1 MRAAVL
7 YGNDDL
13 RIEDVAIPVLAEDD
27 VLIQVSYNGLC
38 GTDATEF
45 SKGPMMV
52 PLDKPHPNSKH
63 VGPTILGHEFVGLV
77 VEAGANAKDLI
88 GVRVACGAGVSC
100 GNCKMCKAGR
110 TNLCD
115 SYYTL
120 GLSTHG
126 GLAEYVR
133 APKNICVPIP
143 DDCSDL
149 DAVLAQP
156 LAVAIHAVRR
166 ANISPGDR
174 VVLLGVGAIGT
185 FICIAL
191 QEYDVDVIAIDIEQS
206 RLDAAKTFGADQAIL
221 IDPQLSSEELA
232 ASLGIAADIVFETSG
247 AKGAP
252 TRAKSLVRNGGMIM
266 LLGLNKT
273 PQEFVF
279 SDAVLRE
286 VTLETSAAHVCATD
300 IPAALALLKSGAI
313 APLLIERVLD
323 LEDSLEAFIALSS
336 GRALGKFVVCPSRKH
351 VGVLRGAEAGLL

>member
-7 YGNDDL
+7 YGNGDL
-13 RIEDVAIPVLAEDD
+13 RIEDVAIPILSNDD
-27 VLIQVSYNGLC
+27 VLIKVSYNGLC

-45 SKGPMMV
+45 TKGPMMV
-52 PLDKPHPNSKH
+52 PLDRPHPNSKH
-63 VGPTILGHEFVGLV
+63 VGPTILGHEFVGIV
-77 VEAGANAKDLI
+77 VEAGANASELI

-100 GNCKMCKAGR
+100 GACKMCLEAR

-133 APKNICVPIP
+133 APKNICIPIP
-143 DDCSDL
+143 DECPEL

-166 ANISPGDR
+166 AKIVEGDR
-174 VVLLGVGAIGT
+174 VVLLGAGAIGT

-191 QEYDVDVIAIDIEQS
+191 QEYDVHVTAIDIEQS
-206 RLDAAKTFGADQAIL
+206 RLDAARKFGADQTIL
-221 IDPQLSSEELA
+221 IDPSMSAED
-232 ASLGIAADIVFETSG
+232 LGATFGDGADVVFETSG
-247 AKGAP
+247 SKGAP
-252 TRAKSLVRNGGMIM
+252 TRAMALTRNGGTII

-279 SDAVLRE
+279 SEAVLRE
-286 VTLETSAAHVCATD
+286 ITLETSAAHVCSED
-300 IPAALALLKSGAI
+300 IPAALEILKSGQV
-313 APLLIERVLD
+313 APMLIERVLD
-323 LEDSLEAFIALSS
+323 LEQALDAFDALST
-336 GRALGKFVVCPSRKH
+336 GKALGKFVLCPSKKEAE
-351 VGVLRGAEAGLL
+351 VLAS

>member
-13 RIEDVAIPVLAEDD
+13 RIEDVAIPVLSQDD
-27 VLIQVSYNGLC
+27 VLIKVSYNGLC

-52 PLDKPHPNSKH
+52 PLVKPHSNSKH
-63 VGPTILGHEFVGLV
+63 SGPTILGHEFVGLV
-77 VEAGANAKDLI
+77 VEAGANAQELI
-88 GVRVACGAGVSC
+88 GTRVACGAGVSC
-100 GNCKMCKAGR
+100 GSCRMCKAGR

-126 GLAEYVR
+126 GLAEFVK
-133 APKNICVPIP
+133 APRNICVRIP

-166 ANISPGDR
+166 AKILQGDR
-174 VVLLGVGAIGT
+174 VVLLGAGAIGT

-191 QEYDVDVIAIDIEQS
+191 QEYDVDVTAIDIEQS
-206 RLDAAKTFGADQAIL
+206 RLDAASKFGAGHTIL
-221 IDPQLSSEELA
+221 IDSATGSED
-232 ASLGIAADIVFETSG
+232 LGAKYGAGADIVFETSG
-247 AKGAP
+247 SKGAP
-252 TRAKSLVRNGGMIM
+252 TRAMALVRNGGTIM

-286 VTLETSAAHVCATD
+286 VTLETSAAHVCADD
-300 IPAALALLKSGAI
+300 IPAALEILRSGEI
-313 APLLIERVLD
+313 APMIIERVL
-323 LEDSLEAFIALSS
+323 SLDDAVEAFRTLSTGS
-336 GRALGKFVVCPSRKH
+336 ALGKFVLCPSK
-351 VGVLRGAEAGLL
+351 EAGLL

>member
-13 RIEDVAIPVLAEDD
+13 RIEDVAIPVLAADD

-45 SKGPMMV
+45 TKGPMMV
-52 PLDKPHPNSKH
+52 PLDKPHPSSKH
-63 VGPTILGHEFVGLV
+63 CGPTILGHEFVGRV
-77 VEAGANAKDLI
+77 VETGANASEMLD
-88 GVRVACGAGVSC
+88 VRVACGAGVSC
-100 GNCKMCKAGR
+100 GVCKMCKEGR

-133 APKNICVPIP
+133 APKNICIPIP

-156 LAVAIHAVRR
+156 LAVAIHALRR
-166 ANISPGDR
+166 AKISQGDR
-174 VVLLGVGAIGT
+174 VVLLGAGAIGT

-191 QEYDVDVIAIDIEQS
+191 QNYDVHITAIDIEQS
-206 RLDAAKTFGADQAIL
+206 RLDAAKKFGADEVIL
-221 IDPQLSSEELA
+221 IDPQMSPAELGA
-232 ASLGIAADIVFETSG
+232 IYGAGADIVFETSG
-247 AKGAP
+247 SKGAP
-252 TRAKSLVRNGGMIM
+252 LRALALARNGGTIL

-273 PQEFVF
+273 PQDFVF

-286 VTLETSAAHVCATD
+286 VTLETSAAHVCSDD
-300 IPAALALLKSGAI
+300 IPDALEILKSGKI
-313 APLLIERVLD
+313 APLLIERVVD
-323 LEDSLEAFIALSS
+323 LENALAAFRAISS
-336 GRALGKFVVCPSRKH
+336 GSALGKFVICPSRKD
-351 VGVLRGAEAGLL
+351 

>member
-7 YGNDDL
+7 YSNNDL
-13 RIEDVAIPVLAEDD
+13 RIADVALPQIGDDD

-63 VGPTILGHEFVGLV
+63 HGPTILGHEFVGLV
-77 VEAGANAKDLI
+77 VDTGANAKELM

-100 GNCKMCKAGR
+100 GSCRMCKEGR

-115 SYYTL
+115 TYYTL

-126 GLAEYVR
+126 GLAEYVS
-133 APKNICVPIP
+133 APKNICIPIP
-143 DDCSDL
+143 DDCADL

-166 ANISPGDR
+166 ASISPGDR
-174 VVLLGVGAIGT
+174 VILLGVGAIGT

-191 QEYDVDVIAIDIEQS
+191 QEYDVHVTAIDIEQS
-206 RLDAAKTFGADQAIL
+206 RLEAAKQFGADRIIL
-221 IDPQLSSEELA
+221 IDPQSSSEA
-232 ASLGIAADIVFETSG
+232 ASFGQGADIVFETSG
-247 AKGAP
+247 TKGAP
-252 TRAKSLVRNGGMIM
+252 TRAMSLVRNGGTIM

-286 VTLETSAAHVCATD
+286 ITLETSAAHVCATD
-300 IPAALALLKSGAI
+300 IPAALSLLQPGTI
-313 APLLIERVLD
+313 APLLIERVLG
-323 LEDSLEAFIALSS
+323 LEDSLEAFTALSS
-336 GRALGKFVVCPSRKH
+336 GRALGKFVVCPT
-351 VGVLRGAEAGLL
+351 ENT

>member
-1 MRAAVL
+1 MKTMRAAVL

-13 RIEDVAIPVLAEDD
+13 RIEDVAIPVLSRDD
-27 VLIQVSYNGLC
+27 VLIRVSYNGLC

-52 PLDKPHPNSKH
+52 PLEKPHPNSKH
-63 VGPTILGHEFVGLV
+63 LGPTILGHEFVGLV
-77 VEAGANAKDLI
+77 VEAGENASELI
-88 GVRVACGAGVSC
+88 GIRVACGAGVSC
-100 GNCKMCKAGR
+100 GACRMCKEGR

-133 APKNICVPIP
+133 APKNICIPIP
-143 DDCSDL
+143 EDCSDL

-166 ANISPGDR
+166 AKIVKGDR

-191 QEYDVDVIAIDIEQS
+191 QEHDVHVTAIDIEQS
-206 RLDAAKTFGADQAIL
+206 RLDAARRFGADQTVL
-221 IDPQLSSEELA
+221 IDANMSAEDLGA
-232 ASLGIAADIVFETSG
+232 AFGVGADVVFETSG
-247 AKGAP
+247 SKGAP
-252 TRAKSLVRNGGMIM
+252 TRAMALARNGGTIM

-279 SDAVLRE
+279 SEAVLRE
-286 VTLETSAAHVCATD
+286 ITLETSAAHVCSED
-300 IPAALALLKSGAI
+300 IPEALEILKSGEI
-313 APLLIERVLD
+313 APMLIERVLD
-323 LEDSLEAFIALSS
+323 LEDALEAFAALSS
-336 GRALGKFVVCPSRKH
+336 GKALGKFVLCPGKT
-351 VGVLRGAEAGLL
+351 EAGFLPS

>member
-13 RIEDVAIPVLAEDD
+13 RIEDVAMPVLAEDD
-27 VLIQVSYNGLC
+27 VLIQVAYNGLC

-52 PLDKPHPNSKH
+52 PLYKAHANSGH
-63 VGPTILGHEFVGLV
+63 VGPTILGHEFVGRV
-77 VEAGANAKDLI
+77 VEAGANAKELL
-88 GVRVACGAGVSC
+88 GARVACGAGVSC
-100 GNCKMCKAGR
+100 GSCRMCKEGR
-110 TNLCD
+110 SNLCD

-126 GLAEYVR
+126 GLAEYAR

-166 ANISPGDR
+166 ANISRGDR

-191 QEYDVDVIAIDIEQS
+191 QGYDVEVTAIDIEQS
-206 RLDAAKTFGADQAIL
+206 RLDAAKKFGADHTIL
-221 IDPQLSSEELA
+221 IDPQMSSEDLA
-232 ASLGIAADIVFETSG
+232 ASFDRAADIVFETSG
-247 AKGAP
+247 TKGAP
-252 TRAKSLVRNGGMIM
+252 TRAMALVRNGGTIM
-266 LLGLNKT
+266 LLGLNKSA
-273 PQEFVF
+273 QEFVF

-286 VTLETSAAHVCATD
+286 ITLETSAAHVCATD
-300 IPAALALLKSGAI
+300 IPDALALLRSGAI
-313 APLLIERVLD
+313 APLMIERVLD
-323 LEDSLEAFIALSS
+323 LEQSLEAFVALSS
-336 GRALGKFVVCPSRKH
+336 GRALGKFVVCPRRKH
-351 VGVLRGAEAGLL
+351 VGVLRDAETGLL